1 MEWSNNQTN
10 IIMAKKYD
18 WKFATIGGNT
28 RVQLTSGEDI
38 RHLGELDQ
46 KMWTVLSCPT
56 KGFEMD
62 ETSLALL
69 DLDNDGHVKVNEI
82 IAASEWLCQ
91 VLKSPN
97 TLLPGKDVL
106 KLSEIEDE
114 AILAIA
120 KEVAGDKD
128 EVALADVEAAIA
140 AVTIDEQPLPEAP
153 YAADIIAA
161 YKEKQAEYN
170 EYFKKKGLEK
180 LGLAAID
187 PEAPVPGIEEKKWK
201 EMGEKIAA
209 FEAGTA
215 AANEANAAAMAAGTA
230 KYQDLRKLLYLNR
243 DFYQLLRNY
252 ITFQDFYSP
261 KKEHKAVFQTG
272 TLIIDQRACHLC
284 MKVHNSAAH
293 GTMAPASG
301 IFLLYCTCTNK
312 QHGKTLEIVAA
323 MTMGETGDLY
333 VGKNAIFYDRDG
345 LDYDAVITKIIDNP
359 ISIRQAFWNPYR
371 RLAKW
376 VEDMINKRAAE
387 KDSKMMADA
396 TKKIE
401 TTATAESEAKKEGLN
416 MAQSFDIAKFAGIF
430 AAIGMAVGL
439 IGAALADFFSAFTV
453 WWNWV
458 IFFVA
463 IMLII
468 SGPSMIMAWLKLR
481 RRNIGPLLNAN
492 GWAVNAAS
500 IINIPFGATL
510 TDQVKF
516 PIVKAKDPFAE
527 QVPTWRKCLYW
538 IVGIL
543 LVLCCCWFCNLWLV
557 KNGKGWEAPLRWL
570 NKEVP
575 AQVAE
580 EPAPAEE
587 TVEMPAEEAP
597 TAEEAPAE

>member
-1 MEWSNNQTN
+1 
-10 IIMAKKYD
+10 MAKKYD

-28 RVQLTSGEDI
+28 RVQLSSGEDI

-62 ETSLALL
+62 ETTLTLL

-82 IAASEWLCQ
+82 IAASEWLCS
-91 VLKSPN
+91 VLKTPD

-106 KLSEIEDE
+106 KLDEIQDE

-140 AVTIDEQPLPEAP
+140 AVKIEEQPLPEAP
-153 YAADIIAA
+153 FAADIIAA

-215 AANEANAAAMAAGTA
+215 AANDANAAAMAAATA
-230 KYQDLRKLLYLNR
+230 KYRDLRKLLYLNR
-243 DFYQLLRNY
+243 DFYMLLRNY

-261 KKEHKAVFQTG
+261 KKDRKAVFQAG

-284 MKVHNSAAH
+284 MKVYNPAAH

-376 VEDMINKRAAE
+376 IEDMINKRAAE

-401 TTATAESEAKKEGLN
+401 TTATAEGEAKKEGLN

-453 WWNWV
+453 WWHWV
-458 IFFVA
+458 VFFVVLL
-463 IMLII
+463 LII

-510 TDQVKF
+510 TDMVKF

-527 QVPTWRKCLYW
+527 EVPAWRKCLYW
-538 IVGIL
+538 L
-543 LVLCCCWFCNLWLV
+543 LCIAVVVCGLWLG
-557 KNGKGWEAPLRWL
+557 NLLNFGGKGIKSPLKCFNREAPVE
-570 NKEVP
+570 EV
-575 AQVAE
+575 VVEEEVIVE
-580 EPAPAEE
+580 EPA
-587 TVEMPAEEAP
+587 VMPADIESP
-597 TAEEAPAE
+597 TD

>member
-1 MEWSNNQTN
+1 
-10 IIMAKKYD
+10 MAKKYD

-28 RVQLTSGEDI
+28 RVQLSSGEDI

-62 ETSLALL
+62 ETTLTLL

-82 IAASEWLCQ
+82 VAASEWLCS
-91 VLKSPN
+91 VLKTPD

-106 KLSEIEDE
+106 KLDEIQDE

-140 AVTIDEQPLPEAP
+140 AVTIEEQPLPEAP
-153 YAADIIAA
+153 FAADIIAA

-187 PEAPVPGIEEKKWK
+187 PEAPVPGIEEKKWV

-215 AANEANAAAMAAGTA
+215 AANDANAAAMAAATA
-230 KYQDLRKLLYLNR
+230 KYRDLRKLLYLNR
-243 DFYQLLRNY
+243 DFYMLLRNY

-261 KKEHKAVFQTG
+261 KKDHKAVFQAG

-284 MKVHNSAAH
+284 MKVHNPAAH

-376 VEDMINKRAAE
+376 IEDMINKRAAE

-401 TTATAESEAKKEGLN
+401 TTATAEGEAKKEGLN

-453 WWNWV
+453 WWHWV
-458 IFFVA
+458 VFFVVLL
-463 IMLII
+463 LII

-510 TDQVKF
+510 TDMVKF

-527 QVPTWRKCLYW
+527 EVPAWRKCLYW
-538 IVGIL
+538 L
-543 LVLCCCWFCNLWLV
+543 LCIAVVVCGLWLG
-557 KNGKGWEAPLRWL
+557 NLLNFGGKGIKSPLKCFNREAPVE
-570 NKEVP
+570 EV
-575 AQVAE
+575 VVE
-580 EPAPAEE
+580 EPA
-587 TVEMPAEEAP
+587 VMPADIESP
-597 TAEEAPAE
+597 TD

>member
-1 MEWSNNQTN
+1 ME
-10 IIMAKKYD
+10 KKYD

-28 RVQLTSGEDI
+28 RVQLSSGEDI

-62 ETSLALL
+62 ETTLTLL
-69 DLDNDGHVKVNEI
+69 DLDGDGHVKVNEI
-82 IAASEWLCQ
+82 IAASEWLCK
-91 VLKSPN
+91 VLKTPD
-97 TLLPGKDVL
+97 TLLAGKDVL
-106 KLSEIEDE
+106 KLDEIQDE

-120 KEVAGDKD
+120 KEIAGDKD

-140 AVTIDEQPLPEAP
+140 AVTIDAQPLPEAP

-161 YKEKQAEYN
+161 YKETEAAYG

-180 LGLAAID
+180 IGLAAID

-201 EMGEKIAA
+201 EMGAKIAE

-215 AANEANAAAMAAGTA
+215 AANEANAAALAEGTA
-230 KYQDLRKLLYLNR
+230 KYRDLRKLLFLNR
-243 DFYQLLRNY
+243 DFYKLLCNY

-261 KKEHKAVFQTG
+261 LKEQKAVFQAG

-284 MKVHNSAAH
+284 MRVQNAAAH
-293 GTMAPASG
+293 GVQAPASG
-301 IFLLYCTCTNK
+301 IYLLYCTCTNK
-312 QHGKTLEIVAA
+312 QQGKTLEIVAA

-359 ISIRQAFWNPYR
+359 ISIRQAFWSPYR

-376 VEDMINKRAAE
+376 AEDLINKRAAE

-396 TKKIE
+396 TNKLE
-401 TTATAESEAKKEGLN
+401 TTATAESAEKKEALKLS
-416 MAQSFDIAKFAGIF
+416 QQFDIAKFAGIF

-453 WWNWV
+453 WWHWV
-458 IFFVA
+458 VFFVVLL
-463 IMLII
+463 LII

-527 QVPTWRKCLYW
+527 ERPLWKKCFWWL
-538 IVGIL
+538 VGIAIVVCGLWFGNL
-543 LVLCCCWFCNLWLV
+543 LNF
-557 KNGKGWEAPLRWL
+557 NGKGWKSPLKCF
-570 NKEVP
+570 NKEVVEEP
-575 AQVAE
+575 AEAPAEEAVAIEEVVAE
-580 EPAPAEE
+580 EPA
-587 TVEMPAEEAP
+587 
-597 TAEEAPAE
+597 EAPAE

>member
-1 MEWSNNQTN
+1 ME
-10 IIMAKKYD
+10 KKYD

-28 RVQLTSGEDI
+28 RVQLSSGEDI

-62 ETSLALL
+62 ETTLTLL
-69 DLDNDGHVKVNEI
+69 DLDGDGHVKVNEI
-82 IAASEWLCQ
+82 IAASEWLCK
-91 VLKSPN
+91 VLKTPD
-97 TLLPGKDVL
+97 TLLAGKDVL
-106 KLSEIEDE
+106 KLDEIQDE

-120 KEVAGDKD
+120 KEIAGDKD
-128 EVALADVEAAIA
+128 EVALADVEATIA
-140 AVTIDEQPLPEAP
+140 AVTIDAQPLPEAP

-161 YKEKQAEYN
+161 YKETEAAYG

-180 LGLAAID
+180 IGLAAID

-215 AANEANAAAMAAGTA
+215 AANEANAAALTEGTA
-230 KYQDLRKLLYLNR
+230 KYRDLRKLLYLTR
-243 DFYQLLRNY
+243 DFYKLLCNY

-261 KKEHKAVFQTG
+261 KLEQKAVFQAG

-284 MKVHNSAAH
+284 IKVQNAGAH
-293 GTMAPASG
+293 AVQAPASG
-301 IFLLYCTCTNK
+301 IYLLYCTCTNK
-312 QHGKTLEIVAA
+312 QKAAPMEIVAA

-345 LDYDAVITKIIDNP
+345 LDWDAVITKIIDNP
-359 ISIRQAFWNPYR
+359 ISIRQAFWSPYR

-376 VEDMINKRAAE
+376 AEDLINKRAAE

-396 TKKIE
+396 TNKLE
-401 TTATAESEAKKEGLN
+401 TTATAETAEKKEALKLS
-416 MAQSFDIAKFAGIF
+416 QQFDIAKFAGIF

-453 WWNWV
+453 WWHWV
-458 IFFVA
+458 LFFVVLL
-463 IMLII
+463 LII

-527 QVPTWRKCLYW
+527 ERPLWKKCFWWL
-538 IVGIL
+538 VGIAA
-543 LVLCCCWFCNLWLV
+543 VVCGLWLGNLLNF
-557 KNGKGWEAPLRWL
+557 NGKGWKSPQKCF
-570 NKEVP
+570 NKEVVEEIIIIEEP
-575 AQVAE
+575 VEAAPVAE
-580 EPAPAEE
+580 VEVPAEE
-587 TVEMPAEEAP
+587 TPAE
-597 TAEEAPAE
+597 

>member
-1 MEWSNNQTN
+1 ME
-10 IIMAKKYD
+10 KKYE

-28 RVQLTSGEDI
+28 RVQITSGEDI
-38 RHLGELDQ
+38 RHLDELDQ

-62 ETSLALL
+62 EKTLTLL
-69 DLDNDGHVKVNEI
+69 DIDGDGHVKVNEI
-82 IAASEWLCQ
+82 IAASKWLCS
-91 VLKSPN
+91 VLKTPD
-97 TLLPGKDVL
+97 TLLAGKDTL
-106 KLSEIEDE
+106 LLSEIADE

-120 KEVAGDKD
+120 KEVAGDKA
-128 EVALADVEAAIA
+128 EVSLADVEAVIA
-140 AVTIDEQPLPEAP
+140 GVTIDAQPLPEAP

-161 YKEKQAEYN
+161 YKEVQASYGD
-170 EYFKKKGLEK
+170 YFKKQALEK
-180 LGLAAID
+180 IGLAKVD
-187 PEAPVPGIEEKKWK
+187 PEAPVPGMEETKWA
-201 EMGEKIAA
+201 EMGAKIAA

-215 AANEANAAAMAAGTA
+215 AANDANAAALAAATA

-243 DFYQLLRNY
+243 DFYMLLRNY
-252 ITFQDFYSP
+252 ITFQDFYTAG
-261 KKEHKAVFQTG
+261 KGLKAVFQAG

-284 MKVHNSAAH
+284 MRVQNAGAH

-301 IFLLYCTCTNK
+301 IYLLYLTCTNK
-312 QHGKTLEIVAA
+312 KKPAPMEIVAA

-345 LDYDAVITKIIDNP
+345 LDWDATVTKIIDNP
-359 ISIRQAFWNPYR
+359 ISIRQAFWSPYR

-376 VEDMINKRAAE
+376 AEDLINKRAAE

-396 TKKIE
+396 TKNLE
-401 TTATAESEAKKEGLN
+401 TAATAEGADKKDAIKLPTQN
-416 MAQSFDIAKFAGIF
+416 FDIAKFAGIF

-453 WWNWV
+453 WYHWV

-510 TDQVKF
+510 TDQAKF
-516 PIVKAKDPFAE
+516 PFVKAKDPFAE
-527 QVPTWRKCLYW
+527 ETPAWKKCLIW
-538 IVGIL
+538 
-543 LVLCCCWFCNLWLV
+543 LVCIAVVVCGLWLG
-557 KNGKGWEAPLRWL
+557 NLLNFGGKGIKSPLKCF
-570 NKEVP
+570 NKEVVEEV
-575 AQVAE
+575 AQPEAEAVEAACIAE
-580 EPAPAEE
+580 ENIS
-587 TVEMPAEEAP
+587 EEAG
-597 TAEEAPAE
+597 EE

>member
-1 MEWSNNQTN
+1 
-10 IIMAKKYD
+10 MAKKYD

-62 ETSLALL
+62 ETTLTLL
-69 DLDNDGHVKVNEI
+69 DLDADGHVKVNEI
-82 IAASEWLCQ
+82 VAASQWLCS
-91 VLKSPN
+91 VLKTPD
-97 TLLPGKDVL
+97 TLLVGKDSL
-106 KLSEIEDE
+106 KLDEIQDE

-120 KEVAGDKD
+120 KEVAGEKD
-128 EVALADVEAAIA
+128 EVSLADVLAAIA
-140 AVTIDEQPLPEAP
+140 AVTIEEQPLPEAP
-153 YAADIIAA
+153 YSADIIAA
-161 YKEKQAEYN
+161 YKETQAAYG

-230 KYQDLRKLLYLNR
+230 KYQDLKKLLYLTR
-243 DFYQLLRNY
+243 DFHKLLRNY

-261 KKEHKAVFQTG
+261 KKEHKAVFQAG

-284 MKVHNSAAH
+284 MKVHNPGAH
-293 GTMAPASG
+293 ATMAPASG

-312 QHGKTLEIVAA
+312 QQGKTMEIVAA

-345 LDYDAVITKIIDNP
+345 LDYDAVVTKIIDNP

-396 TKKIE
+396 TQKIE
-401 TTATAESEAKKEGLN
+401 TTATAEGEAKKEGLN
-416 MAQSFDIAKFAGIF
+416 LAQSFDIAKFAGIF

-439 IGAALADFFSAFTV
+439 IGAALADFFSAFTE
-453 WWNWV
+453 WWHWV

-510 TDQVKF
+510 TDMVKF
-516 PIVKAKDPFAE
+516 PVVKAKDPFAE
-527 QVPTWRKCLYW
+527 EVPVWRKCLYW
-538 IVGIL
+538 LLGIA
-543 LVLCCCWFCNLWLV
+543 VVVCGLWLG
-557 KNGKGWEAPLRWL
+557 NLLNFDGKGVKSPLKCF
-570 NKEVP
+570 N
-575 AQVAE
+575 E
-580 EPAPAEE
+580 EPAVEE
-587 TVEMPAEEAP
+587 VIVEEEIVVEEAVPAEEA
-597 TAEEAPAE
+597 AE

>member
-1 MEWSNNQTN
+1 ME
-10 IIMAKKYD
+10 KKYD

-28 RVQLTSGEDI
+28 RVQLSSGEDL

-62 ETSLALL
+62 ETTLKLL
-69 DLDNDGHVKVNEI
+69 DLDGDEHVKVNEI

-91 VLKSPN
+91 VLKTPD
-97 TLLPGKDVL
+97 TLLAGKDLL
-106 KLSEIEDE
+106 KLDEIQDE
-114 AILAIA
+114 AILSIA
-120 KEVAGDKD
+120 KEIAGDKG

-140 AVTIDEQPLPEAP
+140 AVTIDAQPLPEAP
-153 YAADIIAA
+153 YAADVIAA
-161 YKEKQAEYN
+161 YKETEAAYG

-180 LGLAAID
+180 IGLATID

-201 EMGEKIAA
+201 EMGAKIAE

-215 AANEANAAAMAAGTA
+215 AANDANAAALAEGTA
-230 KYQDLRKLLYLNR
+230 KYRDLRKLLYLTR

-261 KKEHKAVFQTG
+261 NKELKAVFQAG
-272 TLIIDQRACHLC
+272 TLVIDQRACHLC
-284 MKVHNSAAH
+284 MKVQNAAAH
-293 GTMAPASG
+293 GVQAPASG
-301 IFLLYCTCTNK
+301 IYLLYCTCTNK
-312 QHGKTLEIVAA
+312 QQGKTQEIVAA

-333 VGKNAIFYDRDG
+333 VGKNAVFYDRDG

-359 ISIRQAFWNPYR
+359 ISIRQAFWSPYR

-376 VEDMINKRAAE
+376 AEDLINKRAAE

-396 TKKIE
+396 TNKLE
-401 TTATAESEAKKEGLN
+401 TTATAESAEKKEALKLS
-416 MAQSFDIAKFAGIF
+416 QQFDIAKFAGIF

-453 WWNWV
+453 WWHWV
-458 IFFVA
+458 LFFVVLL
-463 IMLII
+463 LII

-510 TDQVKF
+510 TDMVKF
-516 PIVKAKDPFAE
+516 PIVKAKDPYAE
-527 QVPTWRKCLYW
+527 ERPLWKKCFWWL
-538 IVGIL
+538 VGIA
-543 LVLCCCWFCNLWLV
+543 VVVCGLWLGNLLNF
-557 KNGKGWEAPLRWL
+557 NGKGWKSPLKCFNQEVVAEPAEAEAPAETAVVE
-570 NKEVP
+570 EV
-575 AQVAE
+575 AAE
-580 EPAPAEE
+580 APAEE
-587 TVEMPAEEAP
+587 AAAE
-597 TAEEAPAE
+597 

>member
-1 MEWSNNQTN
+1 
-10 IIMAKKYD
+10 MAKKYD

-62 ETSLALL
+62 ETTLTLL

-82 IAASEWLCQ
+82 VAASQWLCS
-91 VLKSPN
+91 VLMTPD
-97 TLLPGKDVL
+97 TLLHGRDVL
-106 KLSEIEDE
+106 RLSEIQDE

-120 KEVAGDKD
+120 KEVAGDKE

-187 PEAPVPGIEEKKWK
+187 PEAPVPGIEEKKWN

-230 KYQDLRKLLYLNR
+230 KYRDLRKLLYLTR
-243 DFYQLLRNY
+243 DFYKLLRNY

-261 KKEHKAVFQTG
+261 KKEHKAVFQAG

-284 MKVHNSAAH
+284 MKVHNPAAH

-312 QHGKTLEIVAA
+312 QQGKTLEIVAA

-371 RLAKW
+371 RLSKW

-387 KDSKMMADA
+387 KDSKMMSEA
-396 TKKIE
+396 TQKIE
-401 TTATAESEAKKEGLN
+401 TTATAEGEAKKEGLN
-416 MAQSFDIAKFAGIF
+416 IAQSFDIAKFAGIF

-453 WWNWV
+453 WWHWV
-458 IFFVA
+458 VFFVVLL
-463 IMLII
+463 LII

-527 QVPTWRKCLYW
+527 EVPVWRKCLYW
-538 IVGIL
+538 L
-543 LVLCCCWFCNLWLV
+543 LCIAVVVCGLWLA
-557 KNGKGWEAPLRWL
+557 NLLNFGGKGIKSPLKCF
-570 NKEVP
+570 NKEV
-575 AQVAE
+575 VEEVIVEEEVVVEAE
-580 EPAPAEE
+580 EPVFLPID
-587 TVEMPAEEAP
+587 PSSP
-597 TAEEAPAE
+597 TD

>member
-1 MEWSNNQTN
+1 
-10 IIMAKKYD
+10 MAKKYD

-28 RVQLTSGEDI
+28 RVQLSSGEDI

-62 ETSLALL
+62 ETTLTLL
-69 DLDNDGHVKVNEI
+69 DQDNDGHVKVNEI
-82 IAASEWLCQ
+82 IAASEWLCS
-91 VLKSPN
+91 VLKTPD

-106 KLSEIEDE
+106 KLAEIQDE

-140 AVTIDEQPLPEAP
+140 AVTIEEQPLPEAP
-153 YAADIIAA
+153 FAADIIAA

-187 PEAPVPGIEEKKWK
+187 PEAPVPGIEEKKWV

-215 AANEANAAAMAAGTA
+215 AANDANAAAMAAATA
-230 KYQDLRKLLYLNR
+230 KYRDLRKLLYLNR
-243 DFYQLLRNY
+243 DFYMLLRNY

-261 KKEHKAVFQTG
+261 KKDRKAVFQAG

-284 MKVHNSAAH
+284 MKVHNPAAH

-376 VEDMINKRAAE
+376 IEDMINKRAAE

-401 TTATAESEAKKEGLN
+401 TTATAEGEAKKEGLN

-453 WWNWV
+453 WWHWV
-458 IFFVA
+458 VFFVVLL
-463 IMLII
+463 LII

-510 TDQVKF
+510 TDMVKF

-527 QVPTWRKCLYW
+527 DVPAWRKCLYW
-538 IVGIL
+538 L
-543 LVLCCCWFCNLWLV
+543 LCIAVVVCGLWLG
-557 KNGKGWEAPLRWL
+557 NLLNFGGKGIKSPLKCFNREAPVE
-570 NKEVP
+570 EV
-575 AQVAE
+575 VVEEEVIVE
-580 EPAPAEE
+580 EP
-587 TVEMPAEEAP
+587 VVMPADIESP
-597 TAEEAPAE
+597 TD

>member
-1 MEWSNNQTN
+1 ME
-10 IIMAKKYD
+10 KKYD

-28 RVQLTSGEDI
+28 RVQLSSGEDL

-62 ETSLALL
+62 ETTLKLL
-69 DLDNDGHVKVNEI
+69 DLDGDEHVKVNEI

-91 VLKSPN
+91 VLKTPD
-97 TLLPGKDVL
+97 TLLAGKDVL
-106 KLSEIEDE
+106 KLDEIQDE
-114 AILAIA
+114 AILSIA
-120 KEVAGDKD
+120 KEIAGDKD

-140 AVTIDEQPLPEAP
+140 AVTIDAQPLPEAP
-153 YAADIIAA
+153 YAADVIAA
-161 YKEKQAEYN
+161 YKETEAAYG

-180 LGLAAID
+180 IGLATID

-201 EMGEKIAA
+201 EMGAKIAD

-215 AANEANAAAMAAGTA
+215 AANDANAAALAEGTA
-230 KYQDLRKLLYLNR
+230 KYRDLRKLLYLTR

-261 KKEHKAVFQTG
+261 NKELKAVFQAG

-284 MKVHNSAAH
+284 MKVQNAAAH
-293 GTMAPASG
+293 GVQAPASG
-301 IFLLYCTCTNK
+301 IYLLYCTCTNK
-312 QHGKTLEIVAA
+312 QQGKTLEIVAA

-333 VGKNAIFYDRDG
+333 VGKNAVFYDRDG

-359 ISIRQAFWNPYR
+359 ISIRQAFWSPYR

-376 VEDMINKRAAE
+376 AEDLINKRAAE

-396 TKKIE
+396 TNKLE
-401 TTATAESEAKKEGLN
+401 TTATAETAEKKEALKLS
-416 MAQSFDIAKFAGIF
+416 QQFDIAKFAGIF

-453 WWNWV
+453 WWHWV
-458 IFFVA
+458 VFFVVLL
-463 IMLII
+463 LII

-510 TDQVKF
+510 TDMVKF

-527 QVPTWRKCLYW
+527 ERPLWKKCFWWL
-538 IVGIL
+538 VGIA
-543 LVLCCCWFCNLWLV
+543 VVVCGLWLGNLLNF
-557 KNGKGWEAPLRWL
+557 NGKGWKSPLKCFNNEVVEEIIIIEEPVEAAPVTEAEAP
-570 NKEVP
+570 
-575 AQVAE
+575 
-580 EPAPAEE
+580 
-587 TVEMPAEEAP
+587 
-597 TAEEAPAE
+597 AEEAPAE

>member
-1 MEWSNNQTN
+1 ME
-10 IIMAKKYD
+10 KKYD

-28 RVQLTSGEDI
+28 RVQLSSGEDI

-62 ETSLALL
+62 ETTLTLL
-69 DLDNDGHVKVNEI
+69 DLDGDGHVKVNEI
-82 IAASEWLCQ
+82 IAASEWLCK
-91 VLKSPN
+91 VLKTPD
-97 TLLPGKDVL
+97 TLLAGKDVL
-106 KLSEIEDE
+106 KLDEIQDE

-120 KEVAGDKD
+120 KEIAGDKD
-128 EVALADVEAAIA
+128 EVALADVEATIA
-140 AVTIDEQPLPEAP
+140 AVTIDAQPLPEAP

-161 YKEKQAEYN
+161 YKETEAAYG

-180 LGLAAID
+180 IGLAAID

-201 EMGEKIAA
+201 EMGAKIAE

-215 AANEANAAAMAAGTA
+215 AANEANAAALAEGTA
-230 KYQDLRKLLYLNR
+230 KYRDLRKLLFLNR
-243 DFYQLLRNY
+243 DFYKLLCNY

-261 KKEHKAVFQTG
+261 LKEQKAVFQAG

-284 MKVHNSAAH
+284 MRVQNAAAH
-293 GTMAPASG
+293 GVQAPASG
-301 IFLLYCTCTNK
+301 IYLLYCTCTNK
-312 QHGKTLEIVAA
+312 QQGKTLEIVAA

-359 ISIRQAFWNPYR
+359 ISIRQAFWSPYR

-376 VEDMINKRAAE
+376 AEDLINKRAAE

-396 TKKIE
+396 TNKLE
-401 TTATAESEAKKEGLN
+401 TTATAETAEKKEALKLS
-416 MAQSFDIAKFAGIF
+416 QQFDIAKFAGIF

-453 WWNWV
+453 WWHWV
-458 IFFVA
+458 VFFVVLL
-463 IMLII
+463 LII

-527 QVPTWRKCLYW
+527 ERPLWKKCFWWL
-538 IVGIL
+538 VGIAI
-543 LVLCCCWFCNLWLV
+543 VVCGLWLGNLLNF
-557 KNGKGWEAPLRWL
+557 NGKGWKSPLKCF
-570 NKEVP
+570 NKEVVEEP
-575 AQVAE
+575 AEAPAEEAVAVEEVVAE
-580 EPAPAEE
+580 EPA
-587 TVEMPAEEAP
+587 
-597 TAEEAPAE
+597 EAPAE

>member
-1 MEWSNNQTN
+1 ME
-10 IIMAKKYD
+10 KKYD

-28 RVQLTSGEDI
+28 RVQLSSGEDI

-56 KGFEMD
+56 QGFEMD
-62 ETSLALL
+62 EKTLTML
-69 DLDNDGHVKVNEI
+69 DLDGDGHVKVNEI
-82 IAASEWLCQ
+82 VAASEWLCA
-91 VLKSPN
+91 VLKTPDI
-97 TLLPGKDVL
+97 LLKGKDSL
-106 KLSEIEDE
+106 KLDEIQDE

-140 AVTIDEQPLPEAP
+140 AVTIDAQPLPEAP
-153 YAADIIAA
+153 YAGDVIAA
-161 YKEKQAEYN
+161 YKETQAAYG

-180 LGLAAID
+180 LGLAVID

-215 AANEANAAAMAAGTA
+215 AANDANAAAMAAGTA
-230 KYQDLRKLLYLNR
+230 KYQDLRKLLYLTR
-243 DFYQLLRNY
+243 DFYMLLRNY

-261 KKEHKAVFQTG
+261 DKDLKAVFQAG
-272 TLIIDQRACHLC
+272 TLIIDQRACHMC
-284 MKVHNSAAH
+284 MRVQNAAAH
-293 GTMAPASG
+293 GVMAPASG
-301 IFLLYCTCTNK
+301 IYLLYCTCTNK
-312 QHGKTLEIVAA
+312 QKGKTLDIVAA

-345 LDYDAVITKIIDNP
+345 LDYDAVVTKIIDNP
-359 ISIRQAFWNPYR
+359 ISIRQAFWSPYR

-376 VEDMINKRAAE
+376 AEDLINKRAAE

-396 TKKIE
+396 TQEIE
-401 TTATAESEAKKEGLN
+401 TTATAEGEAKKEGLN
-416 MAQSFDIAKFAGIF
+416 LAQSFDIAKFAGIF

-453 WWNWV
+453 WWHWV

-510 TDQVKF
+510 TDMVKF
-516 PIVKAKDPFAE
+516 PVVKAKDPYAE
-527 QVPTWRKCLYW
+527 KVPTWRKCLYW
-538 IVGIL
+538 LLGIAV
-543 LVLCCCWFCNLWLV
+543 VLCGLWLA
-557 KNGKGWEAPLRWL
+557 NLLNFDGKGCKSPLKCF
-570 NKEVP
+570 N
-575 AQVAE
+575 E
-580 EPAPAEE
+580 EPAVEEVIVEEEIVLEEAAPAEE
-587 TVEMPAEEAP
+587 TL
-597 TAEEAPAE
+597 

>member
-1 MEWSNNQTN
+1 
-10 IIMAKKYD
+10 MAKKYD

-28 RVQLTSGEDI
+28 RVQLSSGEDI

-62 ETSLALL
+62 ETTLTLL

-82 IAASEWLCQ
+82 VAASEWLCS
-91 VLKSPN
+91 VLKTPD

-106 KLSEIEDE
+106 KLAEIQDE

-140 AVTIDEQPLPEAP
+140 AVTIEEQPLPEAP
-153 YAADIIAA
+153 FAADIIAA

-187 PEAPVPGIEEKKWK
+187 PEAPVPGIEEKKWV

-215 AANEANAAAMAAGTA
+215 AANDANAAAMAAATA
-230 KYQDLRKLLYLNR
+230 KYRDLRKLLYLNR
-243 DFYQLLRNY
+243 DFYMLLRNY

-261 KKEHKAVFQTG
+261 KKDHKAVFQAG

-284 MKVHNSAAH
+284 MKVHNPAAH

-376 VEDMINKRAAE
+376 IEDMINKRAAE

-401 TTATAESEAKKEGLN
+401 TTATAEGEAKKEGLN

-453 WWNWV
+453 WWHWV
-458 IFFVA
+458 VFFVVLL
-463 IMLII
+463 LII

-510 TDQVKF
+510 TDMVKF

-527 QVPTWRKCLYW
+527 EVPAWRKCLYW
-538 IVGIL
+538 L
-543 LVLCCCWFCNLWLV
+543 LCIAVVVCGLWLG
-557 KNGKGWEAPLRWL
+557 NLLNFGGKGIKSPLKCFNREAPVE
-570 NKEVP
+570 EV
-575 AQVAE
+575 VVE
-580 EPAPAEE
+580 EPA
-587 TVEMPAEEAP
+587 VMPADIESP
-597 TAEEAPAE
+597 TD

>member
-1 MEWSNNQTN
+1 ME
-10 IIMAKKYD
+10 KKYD

-28 RVQLTSGEDI
+28 RVQLSSGEDI

-56 KGFEMD
+56 QGFEMD
-62 ETSLALL
+62 VKTLTML
-69 DLDNDGHVKVNEI
+69 DLDGDGHVKVNEI
-82 IAASEWLCQ
+82 VAASEWLCA
-91 VLKSPN
+91 VLKTPDI
-97 TLLPGKDVL
+97 LLKGKDSL
-106 KLSEIEDE
+106 KLDEIQDE

-140 AVTIDEQPLPEAP
+140 AVTIDAQPLPEAP
-153 YAADIIAA
+153 YAGDVIAA
-161 YKEKQAEYN
+161 YKETQAAYG

-180 LGLAAID
+180 LGLAVID
-187 PEAPVPGIEEKKWK
+187 PEAPVPGIEEKKWI

-215 AANEANAAAMAAGTA
+215 AANDANAAAMAAGTA
-230 KYQDLRKLLYLNR
+230 KYQDLRKLLYLTR
-243 DFYQLLRNY
+243 DFYMLLRNY

-261 KKEHKAVFQTG
+261 DKDLKAVFQAG
-272 TLIIDQRACHLC
+272 TLIIDQRACHMC
-284 MKVHNSAAH
+284 MRVQNAAAH
-293 GTMAPASG
+293 GVMAPASG
-301 IFLLYCTCTNK
+301 IYLLYCTCTNK
-312 QHGKTLEIVAA
+312 QKGKTLDIVAA

-345 LDYDAVITKIIDNP
+345 LDYDAVVTKIIDNP
-359 ISIRQAFWNPYR
+359 ISIRQAFWSPYR

-376 VEDMINKRAAE
+376 AEDLINKRAAE

-396 TKKIE
+396 TKKME
-401 TTATAESEAKKEGLN
+401 TAATAEGEAKKEGLN
-416 MAQSFDIAKFAGIF
+416 LAQSFDIAKFAGIF

-453 WWNWV
+453 WWHWV

-510 TDQVKF
+510 TDMVKF
-516 PIVKAKDPFAE
+516 PVVKAKDPYAE
-527 QVPTWRKCLYW
+527 KVPTWRKCLYW
-538 IVGIL
+538 LLGIAV
-543 LVLCCCWFCNLWLV
+543 VLCGLWLA
-557 KNGKGWEAPLRWL
+557 NLLNFDGKGCKSPLKCF
-570 NKEVP
+570 N
-575 AQVAE
+575 E
-580 EPAPAEE
+580 EPAVEE
-587 TVEMPAEEAP
+587 VIVEEEIVLEDVASAVPEAP
-597 TAEEAPAE
+597 VDPTE

>member
-1 MEWSNNQTN
+1 ME
-10 IIMAKKYD
+10 KKYD

-62 ETSLALL
+62 ETTLTLL
-69 DLDNDGHVKVNEI
+69 DLDGDGHVKVNEI

-91 VLKSPN
+91 VLKTPD
-97 TLLPGKDVL
+97 TLLAGKDVL
-106 KLSEIEDE
+106 KLDEIQDE

-120 KEVAGDKD
+120 KEIAGDKD

-140 AVTIDEQPLPEAP
+140 AVTIDAQPLPEAP

-161 YKEKQAEYN
+161 YKETEAAYG

-180 LGLAAID
+180 IGLAAID

-201 EMGEKIAA
+201 EMGAKIAE

-215 AANEANAAAMAAGTA
+215 AANEANAAALAEGTA
-230 KYQDLRKLLYLNR
+230 KYRDLRKLLFLNR
-243 DFYQLLRNY
+243 DFYKLLCNY

-261 KKEHKAVFQTG
+261 LKEQKAVFQAG

-284 MKVHNSAAH
+284 MRVQNAAAH
-293 GTMAPASG
+293 GVQAPASG
-301 IFLLYCTCTNK
+301 IYLLYCTCTNK
-312 QHGKTLEIVAA
+312 QQGKTLEIVAA

-359 ISIRQAFWNPYR
+359 ISIRQAFWSPYR

-376 VEDMINKRAAE
+376 AEDLINKRAAE

-396 TKKIE
+396 TNKLE
-401 TTATAESEAKKEGLN
+401 TTATAETAEKKEALKLS
-416 MAQSFDIAKFAGIF
+416 QQFDIAKFAGIF

-453 WWNWV
+453 WWHWV
-458 IFFVA
+458 VFFVVLL
-463 IMLII
+463 LII

-527 QVPTWRKCLYW
+527 ERPLWKKCFWWL
-538 IVGIL
+538 VGIAI
-543 LVLCCCWFCNLWLV
+543 VVCGLWLGNLLNF
-557 KNGKGWEAPLRWL
+557 NGKGWKSPLKCF
-570 NKEVP
+570 NKEVVEEP
-575 AQVAE
+575 AEAPAEEAVAVEEVVAE
-580 EPAPAEE
+580 EPA
-587 TVEMPAEEAP
+587 
-597 TAEEAPAE
+597 EAPAE

>member
-1 MEWSNNQTN
+1 ME
-10 IIMAKKYD
+10 KKYN

-28 RVQLTSGEDI
+28 RVQLSSGEDI
-38 RHLGELDQ
+38 RHLDELDQ

-62 ETSLALL
+62 EKTLTLL
-69 DLDNDGHVKVNEI
+69 DLDTDGHVKVNEI
-82 IAASEWLCQ
+82 IAASQWLCK
-91 VLKSPN
+91 VLKSPD

-106 KLSEIEDE
+106 KLDEIADE

-120 KEVAGDKD
+120 KEIVGEKD
-128 EVALADVEAAIA
+128 EIALADVEAAIA
-140 AVTIDEQPLPEAP
+140 AVTIDAQPLPEAP
-153 YAADIIAA
+153 FAADIIAA
-161 YKEKQAEYN
+161 YKETQAAYG

-180 LGLAAID
+180 IGLASID
-187 PEAPVPGIEEKKWK
+187 PEAPVPGIEEKKWN
-201 EMGEKIAA
+201 EMGAKIAE
-209 FEAGTA
+209 FEAATA
-215 AANEANAAAMAAGTA
+215 AANDANAAALAAGTA

-243 DFYQLLRNY
+243 DFYTLLRNY

-261 KKEHKAVFQTG
+261 DKELKAVFQAG

-284 MKVHNSAAH
+284 MKVQNAAAH
-293 GTMAPASG
+293 GVMAPASG
-301 IFLLYCTCTNK
+301 IYLLYCTCTNK
-312 QHGKTLEIVAA
+312 QKAAPMEIVAA

-345 LDYDAVITKIIDNP
+345 LDWDAVITKIIDNP
-359 ISIRQAFWNPYR
+359 ISIRQAFWSPYR

-376 VEDMINKRAAE
+376 AEDLINKRAAE

-396 TKKIE
+396 TNKLE
-401 TTATAESEAKKEGLN
+401 TTTTAETAEKKEALKLS
-416 MAQSFDIAKFAGIF
+416 QSFDIAKFAGIF

-453 WWNWV
+453 WWHWV
-458 IFFVA
+458 LFFVVLL
-463 IMLII
+463 LII

-516 PIVKAKDPFAE
+516 PVVKAKDPYAE
-527 QVPTWRKCLYW
+527 ERPLWKKCFWWLFW
-538 IVGIL
+538 IAVIVCG
-543 LVLCCCWFCNLWLV
+543 LWLG
-557 KNGKGWEAPLRWL
+557 NLLNFGGKGWKSPLKCF
-570 NKEVP
+570 NKEVVEEP
-575 AQVAE
+575 APVEEVAEVAIPAE
-580 EPAPAEE
+580 EPATE
-587 TVEMPAEEAP
+587 
-597 TAEEAPAE
+597 

>member
-1 MEWSNNQTN
+1 
-10 IIMAKKYD
+10 MAKKYD

-28 RVQLTSGEDI
+28 RVQLSSGEDI

-62 ETSLALL
+62 ETTLTLL

-82 IAASEWLCQ
+82 VAASEWLCS
-91 VLKSPN
+91 VLKTPD

-106 KLSEIEDE
+106 KLDEIQDE

-140 AVTIDEQPLPEAP
+140 AVTIEEQPLPEAP
-153 YAADIIAA
+153 FAADIIAA

-187 PEAPVPGIEEKKWK
+187 PEAPVPGIEEKKWV

-215 AANEANAAAMAAGTA
+215 AANDANAAAMAAATA
-230 KYQDLRKLLYLNR
+230 KYRDLRKLLYLNR
-243 DFYQLLRNY
+243 DFYMLLRNY

-261 KKEHKAVFQTG
+261 KKDHKAVFQAG

-284 MKVHNSAAH
+284 MKVHNPAAH

-376 VEDMINKRAAE
+376 IEDMINKRAAE

-401 TTATAESEAKKEGLN
+401 TTATAEGEAKKEGLN

-439 IGAALADFFSAFTV
+439 IGAALADFFNAFTV
-453 WWNWV
+453 WWHWV
-458 IFFVA
+458 VFFVVLL
-463 IMLII
+463 LII

-510 TDQVKF
+510 TDMVKF

-527 QVPTWRKCLYW
+527 EVPAWRKCLYW
-538 IVGIL
+538 L
-543 LVLCCCWFCNLWLV
+543 LCIAVVVCGLWLG
-557 KNGKGWEAPLRWL
+557 NLLNFGGKGIKSPLKCFNREAPVE
-570 NKEVP
+570 EV
-575 AQVAE
+575 VVEEEVIVE
-580 EPAPAEE
+580 EPA
-587 TVEMPAEEAP
+587 VMPADIESP
-597 TAEEAPAE
+597 TD

>member
-1 MEWSNNQTN
+1 ME
-10 IIMAKKYD
+10 KKYD

-28 RVQLTSGEDI
+28 RVQLSSGEDI

-62 ETSLALL
+62 ETTLTLL
-69 DLDNDGHVKVNEI
+69 DLDGDGHVKVNEI
-82 IAASEWLCQ
+82 IAASEWLCK
-91 VLKSPN
+91 VLKTPD
-97 TLLPGKDVL
+97 TLLAGKDVL
-106 KLSEIEDE
+106 KLDEIQDE

-120 KEVAGDKD
+120 KEIADDKD

-140 AVTIDEQPLPEAP
+140 AVTIDAQPLLEAP

-161 YKEKQAEYN
+161 YKETEAAYG

-180 LGLAAID
+180 IGLAAID

-201 EMGEKIAA
+201 EMGAKIAE

-215 AANEANAAAMAAGTA
+215 AANEANAAALAEGTA
-230 KYQDLRKLLYLNR
+230 KYRDLRKLLFLNR
-243 DFYQLLRNY
+243 DFYKLLCNY

-261 KKEHKAVFQTG
+261 LKEQKAVFQAG

-284 MKVHNSAAH
+284 MRVQNAAAH
-293 GTMAPASG
+293 GVQAPASG
-301 IFLLYCTCTNK
+301 IYLLYCTCTNK
-312 QHGKTLEIVAA
+312 QQGKTLEIVAA

-359 ISIRQAFWNPYR
+359 ISIRQAFWSPYR

-376 VEDMINKRAAE
+376 AEDLINKRAAE

-396 TKKIE
+396 TNKLE
-401 TTATAESEAKKEGLN
+401 TTATAETAEKKEALKLS
-416 MAQSFDIAKFAGIF
+416 QQFDIAKFAGIF

-453 WWNWV
+453 WWHWV
-458 IFFVA
+458 VFFVVLL
-463 IMLII
+463 LII

-527 QVPTWRKCLYW
+527 ERPLWKKCFWWL
-538 IVGIL
+538 VGIAI
-543 LVLCCCWFCNLWLV
+543 VVCGLWLGNLLNF
-557 KNGKGWEAPLRWL
+557 NGKGWKSPLKCF
-570 NKEVP
+570 NKEVVEEP
-575 AQVAE
+575 AEAPAEEAVAVEEVVAE
-580 EPAPAEE
+580 EPA
-587 TVEMPAEEAP
+587 
-597 TAEEAPAE
+597 EAPAE

>member
-1 MEWSNNQTN
+1 ME
-10 IIMAKKYD
+10 KKYD

-28 RVQLTSGEDI
+28 RVQLSSGEDI

-62 ETSLALL
+62 ETTLTLL
-69 DLDNDGHVKVNEI
+69 DLDGDGHVKVNEI
-82 IAASEWLCQ
+82 IAASEWLCK
-91 VLKSPN
+91 VLKTPD
-97 TLLPGKDVL
+97 TLLAGKDVL
-106 KLSEIEDE
+106 KLDEIQDE

-120 KEVAGDKD
+120 KETAGDKD

-140 AVTIDEQPLPEAP
+140 AVTIDAQPLPEAP

-161 YKEKQAEYN
+161 YKETEAAYG

-180 LGLAAID
+180 IGLAAID

-201 EMGEKIAA
+201 EMGAKIAE

-215 AANEANAAAMAAGTA
+215 AANEANAAALAEGTA
-230 KYQDLRKLLYLNR
+230 KYRDLRKLLFLNR
-243 DFYQLLRNY
+243 DFYKLLCNY

-261 KKEHKAVFQTG
+261 LKEQKAVFQAG

-284 MKVHNSAAH
+284 MRVQNAAAH
-293 GTMAPASG
+293 GVQAPASG
-301 IFLLYCTCTNK
+301 IYLLYCTCTNK
-312 QHGKTLEIVAA
+312 QQGKTLEIVAA

-359 ISIRQAFWNPYR
+359 ISIRQAFWSPYR

-376 VEDMINKRAAE
+376 AEDLINKRAAE

-396 TKKIE
+396 TNKLE
-401 TTATAESEAKKEGLN
+401 TTATAETAEKKEALKLS
-416 MAQSFDIAKFAGIF
+416 QQFDIAKFAGIF

-453 WWNWV
+453 WWHWV
-458 IFFVA
+458 VFFVVLL
-463 IMLII
+463 LII

-527 QVPTWRKCLYW
+527 ERPLWKKCFWWL
-538 IVGIL
+538 VGIAI
-543 LVLCCCWFCNLWLV
+543 VVCGLWLGNLLNF
-557 KNGKGWEAPLRWL
+557 NGKGWKSPLKCF
-570 NKEVP
+570 NKEVVEEP
-575 AQVAE
+575 AEAPAEEAVAVEEVVAE
-580 EPAPAEE
+580 EPA
-587 TVEMPAEEAP
+587 
-597 TAEEAPAE
+597 EAPAE

>member
-1 MEWSNNQTN
+1 
-10 IIMAKKYD
+10 MAKKYD

-28 RVQLTSGEDI
+28 RVQLSSGEDI

-62 ETSLALL
+62 ETTLTLL

-82 IAASEWLCQ
+82 VAASEWLCS
-91 VLKSPN
+91 VLKTPD

-106 KLSEIEDE
+106 KLDEIQDE

-140 AVTIDEQPLPEAP
+140 AVTIEEQPLPEAP
-153 YAADIIAA
+153 FAADIIAA

-187 PEAPVPGIEEKKWK
+187 PEAPVPGIEEKKWV

-215 AANEANAAAMAAGTA
+215 AANDANAAAMAAATA
-230 KYQDLRKLLYLNR
+230 KYRDLRKLLYLNR
-243 DFYQLLRNY
+243 DFYMLLRNY

-261 KKEHKAVFQTG
+261 KKDRKAVFQAG

-284 MKVHNSAAH
+284 MKVHNPAAH

-376 VEDMINKRAAE
+376 IEDMINKRAAE

-401 TTATAESEAKKEGLN
+401 TTATAEGEAKKEGLN

-453 WWNWV
+453 WWHWV
-458 IFFVA
+458 VFFVVLL
-463 IMLII
+463 LII

-510 TDQVKF
+510 TDMVKF

-527 QVPTWRKCLYW
+527 EVPAWRKCLYW
-538 IVGIL
+538 L
-543 LVLCCCWFCNLWLV
+543 LCIAVVVCGLWLG
-557 KNGKGWEAPLRWL
+557 NLLNFGGKGIKSPLKCFNREAPVE
-570 NKEVP
+570 EV
-575 AQVAE
+575 VVEEEVIVE
-580 EPAPAEE
+580 EP
-587 TVEMPAEEAP
+587 VVMPADIESP
-597 TAEEAPAE
+597 TD

>member
-1 MEWSNNQTN
+1 
-10 IIMAKKYD
+10 MAKKYD

-28 RVQLTSGEDI
+28 RVQLSSGEDI

-62 ETSLALL
+62 ETTLTLL

-82 IAASEWLCQ
+82 VAASEWLCS
-91 VLKSPN
+91 VLKTPD

-106 KLSEIEDE
+106 KLDEIQDE

-140 AVTIDEQPLPEAP
+140 AVTIEEQPLPEAP
-153 YAADIIAA
+153 FAADIIAA

-187 PEAPVPGIEEKKWK
+187 PEAPVPGIEEKKWV

-215 AANEANAAAMAAGTA
+215 AANDANAAAMAAATA
-230 KYQDLRKLLYLNR
+230 KYRDLRKLLYLNR
-243 DFYQLLRNY
+243 DFYMLLRNY

-261 KKEHKAVFQTG
+261 KKDRKAVFQAG

-284 MKVHNSAAH
+284 MKVHNPAAH

-376 VEDMINKRAAE
+376 IEDMINKRAAE

-401 TTATAESEAKKEGLN
+401 TTATAEGEAKKEGLN

-453 WWNWV
+453 WWHWV
-458 IFFVA
+458 VFFVVLL
-463 IMLII
+463 LII

-510 TDQVKF
+510 TDMVKF

-527 QVPTWRKCLYW
+527 EVPAWRKCLYW
-538 IVGIL
+538 L
-543 LVLCCCWFCNLWLV
+543 LCVAVVVCGLWLG
-557 KNGKGWEAPLRWL
+557 NLLNFGGKGIKSPLKCFNREAPVE
-570 NKEVP
+570 EV
-575 AQVAE
+575 VVEEEVIVE
-580 EPAPAEE
+580 EPA
-587 TVEMPAEEAP
+587 VMPADIESP
-597 TAEEAPAE
+597 TD

>member
-1 MEWSNNQTN
+1 ME
-10 IIMAKKYD
+10 KKYD

-28 RVQLTSGEDI
+28 RVQLSSGEDI

-62 ETSLALL
+62 ETTLTLL
-69 DLDNDGHVKVNEI
+69 DLDGDGHVKVNEI
-82 IAASEWLCQ
+82 IAASEWLCK
-91 VLKSPN
+91 VLKTPD
-97 TLLPGKDVL
+97 TLLAGKDVL
-106 KLSEIEDE
+106 KLDEIQDE

-120 KEVAGDKD
+120 KEIAGDKD

-140 AVTIDEQPLPEAP
+140 AVTIDAQPLPEAP

-161 YKEKQAEYN
+161 YKETEAAYG

-180 LGLAAID
+180 IGLAAID

-201 EMGEKIAA
+201 EMGAKIAE

-215 AANEANAAAMAAGTA
+215 AANEANAAALAEGTA
-230 KYQDLRKLLYLNR
+230 KYRDLRKLLFLNR
-243 DFYQLLRNY
+243 DFYKLLCNY

-261 KKEHKAVFQTG
+261 LKEQKAVFQAG

-284 MKVHNSAAH
+284 MRVQNAAAH
-293 GTMAPASG
+293 GVQAPASG
-301 IFLLYCTCTNK
+301 IYLLYCTCTNK
-312 QHGKTLEIVAA
+312 QQGKTLEIVAA

-359 ISIRQAFWNPYR
+359 ISIRQAFWSPYR

-376 VEDMINKRAAE
+376 AEDLINKRAAE

-396 TKKIE
+396 TNKLE
-401 TTATAESEAKKEGLN
+401 TTATAETAEKKEALKLS
-416 MAQSFDIAKFAGIF
+416 QQFDIAKFAGIF

-453 WWNWV
+453 WWHWV
-458 IFFVA
+458 VFFVVLL
-463 IMLII
+463 LII

-527 QVPTWRKCLYW
+527 ERPLWKKCFWWL
-538 IVGIL
+538 VGIAI
-543 LVLCCCWFCNLWLV
+543 VVCGLWLGNLLNF
-557 KNGKGWEAPLRWL
+557 NGKGWKSPLKCF
-570 NKEVP
+570 NKEVVEEP
-575 AQVAE
+575 AEAPAEEAVAVEEVVAE
-580 EPAPAEE
+580 EPA
-587 TVEMPAEEAP
+587 
-597 TAEEAPAE
+597 EAPAE

>member
-1 MEWSNNQTN
+1 
-10 IIMAKKYD
+10 MAKKYD

-28 RVQLTSGEDI
+28 RVQLSSGEDI

-62 ETSLALL
+62 ETTLTLL

-82 IAASEWLCQ
+82 VAASEWLCS
-91 VLKSPN
+91 VLKTPD

-106 KLSEIEDE
+106 KLDEIQDE
-114 AILAIA
+114 AIQAIA

-140 AVTIDEQPLPEAP
+140 AVTIEEQPLPEAP
-153 YAADIIAA
+153 FAADIIAA

-215 AANEANAAAMAAGTA
+215 AANDANAAAMAAATA
-230 KYQDLRKLLYLNR
+230 KYRDLRKLLYLNR
-243 DFYQLLRNY
+243 DFYMLLRNY

-261 KKEHKAVFQTG
+261 KKDHKAVFQAG

-284 MKVHNSAAH
+284 MKVHNPAAH

-376 VEDMINKRAAE
+376 IEDMINKRAAE

-401 TTATAESEAKKEGLN
+401 TTATAEGEAKKEGLN

-453 WWNWV
+453 WWHWV
-458 IFFVA
+458 VFFVVLL
-463 IMLII
+463 LII

-510 TDQVKF
+510 TDMVKF

-527 QVPTWRKCLYW
+527 EVPAWRKCLYW
-538 IVGIL
+538 L
-543 LVLCCCWFCNLWLV
+543 LCIAVVVCGLWLG
-557 KNGKGWEAPLRWL
+557 NLLNFGGKGIKSPLKCFNREAPVE
-570 NKEVP
+570 EV
-575 AQVAE
+575 VVEEEVIVE
-580 EPAPAEE
+580 EPA
-587 TVEMPAEEAP
+587 VMPADIESP
-597 TAEEAPAE
+597 TD

>member
-1 MEWSNNQTN
+1 
-10 IIMAKKYD
+10 MAKKYD

-62 ETSLALL
+62 ETSLTLL
-69 DLDNDGHVKVNEI
+69 DLDADGHVKVNEI
-82 IAASEWLCQ
+82 IAASEWLCS
-91 VLKSPN
+91 VLKSPD

-106 KLSEIEDE
+106 KLDEIQDE
-114 AILAIA
+114 AILAVA
-120 KEVAGDKD
+120 KEVAGEKD

-140 AVTIDEQPLPEAP
+140 AVTIEEQPLPEAP

-161 YKEKQAEYN
+161 YKEKEAEYN

-180 LGLAAID
+180 LGLASID

-230 KYQDLRKLLYLNR
+230 KYRDLRKLLYLNR
-243 DFYQLLRNY
+243 DFYMLLRNY

-261 KKEHKAVFQTG
+261 KKEHKAVFQAG

-284 MKVHNSAAH
+284 MKVHNPAAH

-301 IFLLYCTCTNK
+301 IYLLYCTCTNK
-312 QHGKTLEIVAA
+312 QQGKTLEIVAA

-387 KDSKMMADA
+387 KDSKMMAEA
-396 TKKIE
+396 TNKLE
-401 TTATAESEAKKEGLN
+401 TTATAETAEKKEALKLS
-416 MAQSFDIAKFAGIF
+416 QQFDIAKFAGIF

-453 WWNWV
+453 WWHWV
-458 IFFVA
+458 VFFVVLL
-463 IMLII
+463 LII

-500 IINIPFGATL
+500 LINIPFGATL
-510 TDQVKF
+510 TDMVKF
-516 PIVKAKDPFAE
+516 PIVKAKDPFADE
-527 QVPTWRKCLYW
+527 VPVWRKCLYW
-538 IVGIL
+538 L
-543 LVLCCCWFCNLWLV
+543 FCIAVVVCGLWLG
-557 KNGKGWEAPLRWL
+557 NLLYFGGKGIKSPLKCFNKEIVEEVIIIEEPAEAPVAEAEL
-570 NKEVP
+570 P
-575 AQVAE
+575 AE
-580 EPAPAEE
+580 EPAAE
-587 TVEMPAEEAP
+587 
-597 TAEEAPAE
+597 

>member
-1 MEWSNNQTN
+1 ME
-10 IIMAKKYD
+10 KKYD

-28 RVQLTSGEDI
+28 RVQLSSGEDI

-62 ETSLALL
+62 ETTLTLL
-69 DLDNDGHVKVNEI
+69 DLDGDGHVKVNEI
-82 IAASEWLCQ
+82 IAASEWLCK
-91 VLKSPN
+91 VLKTPD
-97 TLLPGKDVL
+97 TLLAGKDVL
-106 KLSEIEDE
+106 KLDEIQDE

-120 KEVAGDKD
+120 KEIADDKD

-140 AVTIDEQPLPEAP
+140 AVTIDAQPLLEAP

-161 YKEKQAEYN
+161 YKETEAAYG

-180 LGLAAID
+180 IGLAAID

-201 EMGEKIAA
+201 EMGAKIAE

-215 AANEANAAAMAAGTA
+215 AANEANAAALAEGTA
-230 KYQDLRKLLYLNR
+230 KYRDLRKLLFLNR
-243 DFYQLLRNY
+243 DFYKLLCNY

-261 KKEHKAVFQTG
+261 LKEQKAVFQAG

-284 MKVHNSAAH
+284 MRVQNAAAH
-293 GTMAPASG
+293 GVQAPASG
-301 IFLLYCTCTNK
+301 IYLLYCTCTNK
-312 QHGKTLEIVAA
+312 QQGKTLEIVAA

-359 ISIRQAFWNPYR
+359 ISIRQAFWSPYR

-376 VEDMINKRAAE
+376 AEDLINKRAAE

-396 TKKIE
+396 TNKLE
-401 TTATAESEAKKEGLN
+401 TTATAESAEKKEALKLS
-416 MAQSFDIAKFAGIF
+416 QQFDIAKFAGIF

-453 WWNWV
+453 WWHWV
-458 IFFVA
+458 VFFVVLL
-463 IMLII
+463 LII

-527 QVPTWRKCLYW
+527 ERPLWKKCFWWL
-538 IVGIL
+538 VGIAI
-543 LVLCCCWFCNLWLV
+543 VVCGLWLGNLLNF
-557 KNGKGWEAPLRWL
+557 NGKGWKSPLKCF
-570 NKEVP
+570 NKEVVEEP
-575 AQVAE
+575 AEAPAEEAVAVEEVVAE
-580 EPAPAEE
+580 EPA
-587 TVEMPAEEAP
+587 
-597 TAEEAPAE
+597 EAPAE

>member
-1 MEWSNNQTN
+1 ME
-10 IIMAKKYD
+10 KKYD

-28 RVQLTSGEDI
+28 RVQLSSGEDI

-56 KGFEMD
+56 QGFEMD
-62 ETSLALL
+62 VKTLTML
-69 DLDNDGHVKVNEI
+69 DLDGDGHVKVNEI
-82 IAASEWLCQ
+82 VAASEWLCA
-91 VLKSPN
+91 VLKTPDI
-97 TLLPGKDVL
+97 LLKGKDSL
-106 KLSEIEDE
+106 KLDEIQDE

-140 AVTIDEQPLPEAP
+140 AVTIDAQPLPEAP
-153 YAADIIAA
+153 YAGDVIAA
-161 YKEKQAEYN
+161 YKETQAAYG

-180 LGLAAID
+180 LGLAVID
-187 PEAPVPGIEEKKWK
+187 PEAPVPGIEEKKWI

-215 AANEANAAAMAAGTA
+215 AANDANAAAMAAGTA
-230 KYQDLRKLLYLNR
+230 KYQDLRKLLHLTR
-243 DFYQLLRNY
+243 DFYMLLRNY

-261 KKEHKAVFQTG
+261 DKDLKAVFQAG
-272 TLIIDQRACHLC
+272 TLIIDQRACHMC
-284 MKVHNSAAH
+284 MRVQNAAAH
-293 GTMAPASG
+293 GVMAPASG
-301 IFLLYCTCTNK
+301 IYLLYCTCTNK
-312 QHGKTLEIVAA
+312 QKGKTLDIVAA

-345 LDYDAVITKIIDNP
+345 LDYDAVVTKIIDNP
-359 ISIRQAFWNPYR
+359 ISIRQAFWSPYR

-376 VEDMINKRAAE
+376 AEDLINKRAAE

-396 TKKIE
+396 TKKME
-401 TTATAESEAKKEGLN
+401 TAATAEGEAKKEGLN
-416 MAQSFDIAKFAGIF
+416 LAQSFDIAKFAGIF

-453 WWNWV
+453 WWHWV

-510 TDQVKF
+510 TDMVKF
-516 PIVKAKDPFAE
+516 PVVKAKDPYAE
-527 QVPTWRKCLYW
+527 KVPTWRKCLYW
-538 IVGIL
+538 LLGIAV
-543 LVLCCCWFCNLWLV
+543 VLCGLWLA
-557 KNGKGWEAPLRWL
+557 NLLNFDGKGCKSPLKCF
-570 NKEVP
+570 N
-575 AQVAE
+575 E
-580 EPAPAEE
+580 EPAVEE
-587 TVEMPAEEAP
+587 VIVEEEIVLEDVASAVPEAP
-597 TAEEAPAE
+597 VDPTE

>member
-1 MEWSNNQTN
+1 ME
-10 IIMAKKYD
+10 KKYD

-28 RVQLTSGEDI
+28 RVQLSSGEDI

-62 ETSLALL
+62 ETTLTLL
-69 DLDNDGHVKVNEI
+69 DLDGDGHVKVNEI

-91 VLKSPN
+91 VLKTPD
-97 TLLPGKDVL
+97 TLLAGKDVL
-106 KLSEIEDE
+106 KLDEIQDE

-120 KEVAGDKD
+120 KEIAGDKD

-140 AVTIDEQPLPEAP
+140 AVTIDAQPLPEAP

-161 YKEKQAEYN
+161 YKETEAAYG

-180 LGLAAID
+180 IGLAAID

-201 EMGEKIAA
+201 EMGAKIAE

-215 AANEANAAAMAAGTA
+215 AANEANAAALAEGTA
-230 KYQDLRKLLYLNR
+230 KYRDLRKLLFLNR
-243 DFYQLLRNY
+243 DFYKLLCNY

-261 KKEHKAVFQTG
+261 LKEQKAVFQAG

-284 MKVHNSAAH
+284 MRVQNAAAH
-293 GTMAPASG
+293 GVQAPASG
-301 IFLLYCTCTNK
+301 IYLLYCTCTNK
-312 QHGKTLEIVAA
+312 QQGKTLEIVAA

-359 ISIRQAFWNPYR
+359 ISIRQAFWSPYR

-376 VEDMINKRAAE
+376 AEDLINKRAAE

-396 TKKIE
+396 TNKLE
-401 TTATAESEAKKEGLN
+401 TTATAETAEKKEALKLS
-416 MAQSFDIAKFAGIF
+416 QQFDIAKFAGIF

-453 WWNWV
+453 WWHWV
-458 IFFVA
+458 VFFVVLL
-463 IMLII
+463 LII

-527 QVPTWRKCLYW
+527 ERPLWKKCFWWL
-538 IVGIL
+538 VGIAI
-543 LVLCCCWFCNLWLV
+543 VVCGLWLGNLLNF
-557 KNGKGWEAPLRWL
+557 NGKGWKSPLKCF
-570 NKEVP
+570 NKEVVEEP
-575 AQVAE
+575 AEAPAEEAVAVEEVVAE
-580 EPAPAEE
+580 EPA
-587 TVEMPAEEAP
+587 
-597 TAEEAPAE
+597 EAPAE

>member
-1 MEWSNNQTN
+1 ME
-10 IIMAKKYD
+10 KKYD

-28 RVQLTSGEDI
+28 RVQLSSGEDI

-56 KGFEMD
+56 QGFEMD
-62 ETSLALL
+62 EKTLTML
-69 DLDNDGHVKVNEI
+69 DLDGDGHVKVNEI
-82 IAASEWLCQ
+82 VAASEWLCA
-91 VLKSPN
+91 VLKTPDI
-97 TLLPGKDVL
+97 LLKGKDSL
-106 KLSEIEDE
+106 KLDEIQDE

-140 AVTIDEQPLPEAP
+140 AVTIDAQPLPEAP
-153 YAADIIAA
+153 YAGDVIAA
-161 YKEKQAEYN
+161 YKETQAAYG

-180 LGLAAID
+180 LGLAVID

-215 AANEANAAAMAAGTA
+215 AANDANAAAMAAGTA
-230 KYQDLRKLLYLNR
+230 KYQDLRKLLYLTR
-243 DFYQLLRNY
+243 DFYMLLRNY

-261 KKEHKAVFQTG
+261 DKDLKAVFQAG
-272 TLIIDQRACHLC
+272 TLIIDQRACHMC
-284 MKVHNSAAH
+284 MRVQNAAAH
-293 GTMAPASG
+293 GVMAPASG
-301 IFLLYCTCTNK
+301 IYLLYCTCTNK
-312 QHGKTLEIVAA
+312 QKGKTLDIVAA

-345 LDYDAVITKIIDNP
+345 LDYDAVVTKIIDNP
-359 ISIRQAFWNPYR
+359 ISIRQAFWSPYR

-376 VEDMINKRAAE
+376 AEDLINKRAAE

-396 TKKIE
+396 TQEIE
-401 TTATAESEAKKEGLN
+401 TTATAEGEAKKEGLN
-416 MAQSFDIAKFAGIF
+416 LSQSFDIAKFAGIF

-453 WWNWV
+453 WWHWV

-510 TDQVKF
+510 TDMVKF
-516 PIVKAKDPFAE
+516 PVVKAKDPYAE
-527 QVPTWRKCLYW
+527 KVPTWRKCLYW
-538 IVGIL
+538 LLGIAV
-543 LVLCCCWFCNLWLV
+543 VLCGLWLA
-557 KNGKGWEAPLRWL
+557 NLLNFDGKGCKSPLKCF
-570 NKEVP
+570 N
-575 AQVAE
+575 E
-580 EPAPAEE
+580 EPAVEEVIVEEEIVLEEAAPAEE
-587 TVEMPAEEAP
+587 TL
-597 TAEEAPAE
+597 

>member
-1 MEWSNNQTN
+1 ME
-10 IIMAKKYD
+10 KKYN

-28 RVQLTSGEDI
+28 RVQLSSGEDI
-38 RHLGELDQ
+38 RHLDELDQ

-62 ETSLALL
+62 EKTLTLL
-69 DLDNDGHVKVNEI
+69 DLDTDGHVKVNEI
-82 IAASEWLCQ
+82 IAASQWLCK
-91 VLKSPN
+91 VLKSPD

-106 KLSEIEDE
+106 KLDEIADE

-120 KEVAGDKD
+120 KEIVGEKD
-128 EVALADVEAAIA
+128 EIALADVEAAIA
-140 AVTIDEQPLPEAP
+140 AVTIDAQPLPEAP
-153 YAADIIAA
+153 FAADIIAA
-161 YKEKQAEYN
+161 YKETQAAYG

-180 LGLAAID
+180 IGLAAID
-187 PEAPVPGIEEKKWK
+187 PEAPVPGIEEKKWN
-201 EMGEKIAA
+201 EMGAKIAE
-209 FEAGTA
+209 FEAATA
-215 AANEANAAAMAAGTA
+215 AANDANAAALAAGTA

-243 DFYQLLRNY
+243 DFYTLLRNY

-261 KKEHKAVFQTG
+261 DKELKAVFQAG

-284 MKVHNSAAH
+284 MKVQNAAAH
-293 GTMAPASG
+293 GVMAPASG
-301 IFLLYCTCTNK
+301 IYLLYCTCTNK
-312 QHGKTLEIVAA
+312 QKAAPMEIVAA

-345 LDYDAVITKIIDNP
+345 LDWDAVITKIIDNP
-359 ISIRQAFWNPYR
+359 ISIRQAFWSPYR

-376 VEDMINKRAAE
+376 AEDLINKRAAE

-396 TKKIE
+396 TNKLE
-401 TTATAESEAKKEGLN
+401 TTATAETAEKKEALKLS
-416 MAQSFDIAKFAGIF
+416 QSFDIAKFAGIF

-453 WWNWV
+453 WWHWV
-458 IFFVA
+458 LFFVVLL
-463 IMLII
+463 LII

-516 PIVKAKDPFAE
+516 PVVKAKDPYAE
-527 QVPTWRKCLYW
+527 ERPLWKKCFWWLFW
-538 IVGIL
+538 IAVIVCG
-543 LVLCCCWFCNLWLV
+543 LWLG
-557 KNGKGWEAPLRWL
+557 NLLNFGGKGWKSPLKCF
-570 NKEVP
+570 NKEVVEEP
-575 AQVAE
+575 APVEEVAEVAIPAE
-580 EPAPAEE
+580 EPATE
-587 TVEMPAEEAP
+587 
-597 TAEEAPAE
+597 

>member
-1 MEWSNNQTN
+1 ME
-10 IIMAKKYD
+10 KKYD

-62 ETSLALL
+62 ETTLTLL
-69 DLDNDGHVKVNEI
+69 DLDGDGHVKVNEI

-91 VLKSPN
+91 VLKTPD
-97 TLLPGKDVL
+97 TLLAGKDVL
-106 KLSEIEDE
+106 KLDEIQDE

-120 KEVAGDKD
+120 KEIAGDKD

-140 AVTIDEQPLPEAP
+140 AVTIDAQPLPEAP

-161 YKEKQAEYN
+161 YKETEAAYG

-180 LGLAAID
+180 IGLAAID

-201 EMGEKIAA
+201 EMGAKIAE

-215 AANEANAAAMAAGTA
+215 AANEANAAALAEGTA
-230 KYQDLRKLLYLNR
+230 KYRDLRKLLFLNR
-243 DFYQLLRNY
+243 DFYKLLCNY

-261 KKEHKAVFQTG
+261 LKEQKAVFQAG

-284 MKVHNSAAH
+284 MRVQNAAAH
-293 GTMAPASG
+293 GVQAPASG
-301 IFLLYCTCTNK
+301 IYLLYCTCTNK
-312 QHGKTLEIVAA
+312 QQGKTLEIVAA

-359 ISIRQAFWNPYR
+359 ISIRQAFWSPYR

-376 VEDMINKRAAE
+376 AEDLINKRAAE

-396 TKKIE
+396 TNKLE
-401 TTATAESEAKKEGLN
+401 TTATAETAEKKEALKLS
-416 MAQSFDIAKFAGIF
+416 QQFDIAKFAGIF

-453 WWNWV
+453 WWHWV
-458 IFFVA
+458 VFFVVLL
-463 IMLII
+463 LII

-527 QVPTWRKCLYW
+527 ERPLWKKCFWWL
-538 IVGIL
+538 VGIAI
-543 LVLCCCWFCNLWLV
+543 VVCGLWLGNLLNF
-557 KNGKGWEAPLRWL
+557 NGKGWKSPLKCF
-570 NKEVP
+570 NKEV
-575 AQVAE
+575 VEEIIIIE
-580 EPAPAEE
+580 EPAEAAPVAE
-587 TVEMPAEEAP
+587 AEVP
-597 TAEEAPAE
+597 AEEAPAE